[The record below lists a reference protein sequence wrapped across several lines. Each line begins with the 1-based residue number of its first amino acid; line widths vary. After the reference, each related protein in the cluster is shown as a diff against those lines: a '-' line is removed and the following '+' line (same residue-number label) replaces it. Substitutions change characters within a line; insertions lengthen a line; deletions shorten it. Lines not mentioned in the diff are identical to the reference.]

1 MSIPSGMNSSTVRPK
16 ASTSRTVLEAMSAT
30 GAGVKSITVMM
41 SGCRRAV
48 VGRLHRPF
56 VFEIGG
62 VAHAADDGRG
72 MLVAGEVAR
81 QTGIDSHFDPGVVRI
96 EVFDELFAGFDAQQS
111 CLGNIVAD
119 ADDDLVEDSQGIVH
133 ECLMAPGKGIERS
146 RKNGDGV

>member
-1 MSIPSGMNSSTVRPK
+1 MICES
-16 ASTSRTVLEAMSAT
+16 L
-30 GAGVKSITVMM
+30 
-41 SGCRRAV
+41 
-48 VGRLHRPF
+48 
-56 VFEIGG
+56 
-62 VAHAADDGRG
+62 
-72 MLVAGEVAR
+72 MLFH
-81 QTGIDSHFDPGVVRI
+81 DSHFDPGVVRI

>member
-41 SGCRRAV
+41 SGCRRWLVASI
-48 VGRLHRPF
+48 
-56 VFEIGG
+56 EIGG

>member
-41 SGCRRAV
+41 SGCRRW
-48 VGRLHRPF
+48 L
-56 VFEIGG
+56 
-62 VAHAADDGRG
+62 VASIVRSYSKSV
-72 MLVAGEVAR
+72 VAGEVAR